1 MRSADL
7 LKLCETLWNYIF
19 PPRVDAAFL
28 RTLIEP
34 QRSQPKLG
42 THLSLTS
49 NMWRGVDPSS
59 RQGMRRKFVGSEI
72 KWSWPFRVKH
82 EGSKTQVF
90 SNTCK
95 ETCQMYPNVFKCPDL
110 LLSLSLYVCAKSE
123 WTDLLS
129 LALDHHAAVFE
140 GGDSVAAGRSAEGA
154 ELRIHKDLSWNE
166 SSKTIISAAS
176 SHHFCG
182 ESA

>member
-110 LLSLSLYVCAKSE
+110 LLSLSLSMFVQSLNEPIYLA
-123 WTDLLS
+123 LLS
-129 LALDHHAAVFE
+129 TIMLRFLKEETALLPDVRRK
-140 GGDSVAAGRSAEGA
+140 VQ
-154 ELRIHKDLSWNE
+154 N
-166 SSKTIISAAS
+166 
-176 SHHFCG
+176 
-182 ESA
+182 

>member
-1 MRSADL
+1 MQRFSAHWL
-7 LKLCETLWNYIF
+7 NHNAANQNLAHIFRWHPICEGEW
-19 PPRVDAAFL
+19 
-28 RTLIEP
+28 
-34 QRSQPKLG
+34 
-42 THLSLTS
+42 
-49 NMWRGVDPSS
+49 SS

-82 EGSKTQVF
+82 EGSKTQFF

-110 LLSLSLYVCAKSE
+110 LLSLSLYVCVKSE
-123 WTDLLS
+123 WTDFTWILS

-140 GGDSVAAGRSAEGA
+140 GGDSVAAGRSAKGA

-166 SSKTIISAAS
+166 SSKTIISAATILAGS
-176 SHHFCG
+176 LHSVCG
-182 ESA
+182 WFIGWFAVRLPLVCFLVC